1 MILTN
6 RGVKD
11 TQVCEI
17 VFIIVV
23 YLEKKNYNDGKL
35 SNFRRRFDGSAKNNN
50 WRGYGEKK
58 IDIIVHGS
66 ISRHNPFSKNSNDI
80 PQKYYYRVIL

>member
-1 MILTN
+1 MILIN

-11 TQVCEI
+11 IQVCEI

-23 YLEKKNYNDGKL
+23 YLEKKNYNDGKFF
-35 SNFRRRFDGSAKNNN
+35 NFRRRFDGLVKNNN

-58 IDIIVHGS
+58 IDIIVYGS
-66 ISRHNPFSKNSNDI
+66 ISRYNFFSKNFNDI
-80 PQKYYYRVIL
+80 F